1 MVKDKVTIITGA
13 ASGIGLAIAKVFL
26 ENGAKVVLADLKEDK
41 LIQETDALKSQGYD
55 CMPIKVNV
63 TDEQAVKAMIDQT
76 VEQYGRLDILFNN
89 AGLQHVESIESFPTE
104 KFRQMIDIMLTG
116 SFIGTKYAL
125 HIMKQQQSGRILNM
139 ASINGVIGFAGKAA
153 YNSAK
158 HGIIGLTKVT
168 ALETATEGITVNAI
182 CPGYIDT
189 PLVRNQM
196 DDLAKERGVA
206 VEQVLEDVLYP
217 LIPQKRLLDI
227 KDIADYALFLCSD
240 SAKSVTGQAIL
251 IDGGYTVQ

>member
-1 MVKDKVTIITGA
+1 MTIITGA

-26 ENGAKVVLADLKEDK
+26 ENGAKVMLADLNEDK

-125 HIMKQQQSGRILNM
+125 PIMKQQQSGRILNM
-139 ASINGVIGFAGKAA
+139 ASINGMIGFAGKAA

>member
-1 MVKDKVTIITGA
+1 M
-13 ASGIGLAIAKVFL
+13 
-26 ENGAKVVLADLKEDK
+26 
-41 LIQETDALKSQGYD
+41 
-55 CMPIKVNV
+55 
-63 TDEQAVKAMIDQT
+63 
-76 VEQYGRLDILFNN
+76 
-89 AGLQHVESIESFPTE
+89 
-104 KFRQMIDIMLTG
+104 
-116 SFIGTKYAL
+116 
-125 HIMKQQQSGRILNM
+125 
-139 ASINGVIGFAGKAA
+139 
-153 YNSAK
+153 
-158 HGIIGLTKVT
+158 
-168 ALETATEGITVNAI
+168 NAI

>member
-1 MVKDKVTIITGA
+1 M
-13 ASGIGLAIAKVFL
+13 
-26 ENGAKVVLADLKEDK
+26 NEDK

-63 TDEQAVKAMIDQT
+63 TDEQSVKAMIDQT

-125 HIMKQQQSGRILNM
+125 PIMKQQQSGRILNM

-196 DDLAKERGVA
+196 DDVAKERGVA

>member
-13 ASGIGLAIAKVFL
+13 ASGIGLEIAKVFL
-26 ENGAKVVLADLKEDK
+26 ENGAKVVLADLNEDK

-125 HIMKQQQSGRILNM
+125 PIMKQQQSGRILNM

-189 PLVRNQM
+189 PLVRNQL

>member
-1 MVKDKVTIITGA
+1 MIKDKVTIITGA

-26 ENGAKVVLADLKEDK
+26 ENGAKVVLADLNEDK

-63 TDEQAVKAMIDQT
+63 TDEQAVKAMINQT

-125 HIMKQQQSGRILNM
+125 PIMKQQQSGRILNM

-227 KDIADYALFLCSD
+227 KDIANYALFLCSD